1 MALNS
6 DFKVKNS
13 LYVSNSAFFGGTATS
28 IDTTGAILSAGTD
41 LFDIF
46 STPDIADLTSGACI
60 ASFSYDGQSVATVA
74 ICSDAYNKWDN
85 TYTTVNSISGNAVCD
100 ISAPATQGG
109 VTATDRAGVADT
121 ITIHNLAIGDSPTF
135 AGLCSTGGLSATGNI
150 LVGGTVDGVDIAT
163 RDAVLTTTTVI
174 ANAALPLS
182 GGTMSGAIAM
192 GACKITNLSNPTADQ
207 DAATK
212 CYVDSVGSGLVDS
225 VTAGNGTIC
234 VDNTDPANPTVEI
247 PDACVTAL
255 SGAFCTAGS
264 STQGNIGLTR
274 LNGGTCTLDIGL
286 CNTDDVVFNSL
297 SSTGN
302 ILVGGQ
308 VGLGTSSPTST
319 YKLDVVGGIK
329 VSQFIDVE
337 NQYGLRIK
345 DTGGVT
351 ACAVTLNSSN
361 ELTIGH
367 TSNTIPTRIIG
378 DYITLEATNF
388 LGVPAEAVRVIDGGC
403 VGIGTTTPSTKL
415 HVAGDSLVTGD
426 STIYGNL
433 SVTGD
438 FTCIETTISTTSALS
453 VTNTG
458 TGPAL
463 FVCQTGVQPIA
474 HFIDKEG
481 CDIVFNND
489 GYVGIG
495 TFSPACRL
503 TVSGGISANG
513 TLQIDGATT
522 LNSTV
527 TLGGVSAGAGN
538 ENTVVVKCGSG
549 LLVTDVIDGK
559 VWGTALVDG
568 EGSDNSLP
576 KYTNST
582 GTIGDSNI
590 TDDGTTI
597 TLNGNVTYGN
607 GATVKQ
613 PSAGGTVSTEDK
625 VFVGTVGTSATS
637 VTTFTKSGLNSVKY
651 EVTLQKGV
659 NITTFEVHAAY
670 NGTAPFGTVY
680 AIVDAQAASQLVEV
694 EIASTGST
702 IDLDITAAAVG
713 TTATIYGKAKY

>member
-1 MALNS
+1 MALNT

-13 LYVSNSAFFGGTATS
+13 LYVSNSACFVTQT
-28 IDTTGAILSAGTD
+28 DTLKILSAGTD
-41 LFDIF
+41 LLDIF
-46 STPDIADLTSGACI
+46 IQDEELAASCALTQGTGIGSFFFSTSAD
-60 ASFSYDGQSVATVA
+60 ATV
-74 ICSDAYNKWDN
+74 S
-85 TYTTVNSISGNAVCD
+85 
-100 ISAPATQGG
+100 
-109 VTATDRAGVADT
+109 
-121 ITIHNLAIGDSPTF
+121 
-135 AGLCSTGGLSATGNI
+135 
-150 LVGGTVDGVDIAT
+150 IAT
-163 RDAVLTTTTVI
+163 LCNSNWNDAFTLAT
-174 ANAALPLS
+174 AALPKT
-182 GGTMSGAIAM
+182 GGNMSGAINM
-192 GACKITNLSNPTADQ
+192 GACKITNLAEPTALQ

-212 CYVDSVGSGLVDS
+212 CYVDCSAAGTVCS
-225 VTAGNGTIC
+225 VTAGNGTITIGGTA
-234 VDNTDPANPTVEI
+234 TDPTVRI
-247 PDACVTAL
+247 ADACVTAL
-255 SGAFCTAGS
+255 SGAFCTATNDS
-264 STQGNIGLTR
+264 NQGNIGLTR
-274 LNGGTCTLDIGL
+274 LNGTTSTLDIGL
-286 CNTDDVVFNSL
+286 CIGD
-297 SSTGN
+297 
-302 ILVGGQ
+302 
-308 VGLGTSSPTST
+308 SPS
-319 YKLDVVGGIK
+319 
-329 VSQFIDVE
+329 FA
-337 NQYGLRIK
+337 
-345 DTGGVT
+345 GVT
-351 ACAVTLNSSN
+351 AGNVTVGLSDNN
-361 ELTIGH
+361 TITTTAGNLTIDPAG
-367 TSNTIPTRIIG
+367 SLTIIK
-378 DYITLEATNF
+378 DN
-388 LGVPAEAVRVIDGGC
+388 
-403 VGIGTTTPSTKL
+403 
-415 HVAGDSLVTGD
+415 HLVTGD

-576 KYTNST
+576 KYTNGT

-694 EIASTGST
+694 EITSTGST

>member
-13 LYVSNSAFFGGTATS
+13 LYVSNSAFYGGTTTS
-28 IDTTGAILSAGTD
+28 IDTAGAILSAGTD

-46 STPDIADLTSGACI
+46 SIPDIADLDSGACI

-74 ICSDAYNKWDN
+74 IEAAAYNKWDN
-85 TYTTVNSISGNAVCD
+85 TYTTVKSISGNAVCD
-100 ISAPATQGG
+100 ISAPATQGQ

-121 ITIHNLAIGDSPTF
+121 ITMHNLAIGDSPTF
-135 AGLCSTGGLSATGNI
+135 DGLCSTG
-150 LVGGTVDGVDIAT
+150 
-163 RDAVLTTTTVI
+163 
-174 ANAALPLS
+174 
-182 GGTMSGAIAM
+182 AIAM
-192 GACKITNLSNPTADQ
+192 GTCKITNLSNPTDPQ
-207 DAATK
+207 DAATMA
-212 CYVDSVGSGLVDS
+212 YVDATGAGTVCCVNGSDTIT
-225 VTAGNGTIC
+225 VTGT
-234 VDNTDPANPTVEI
+234 TDPVVSIAA
-247 PDACVTAL
+247 ACVTAL

-607 GATVKQ
+607 GVTVKQ

-625 VFVGTVGTSATS
+625 VFVGTVGTSATG
-637 VTTFTKSGLNSVKY
+637 VPTFTKSGLNSVKY

-694 EIASTGST
+694 EITSTGST